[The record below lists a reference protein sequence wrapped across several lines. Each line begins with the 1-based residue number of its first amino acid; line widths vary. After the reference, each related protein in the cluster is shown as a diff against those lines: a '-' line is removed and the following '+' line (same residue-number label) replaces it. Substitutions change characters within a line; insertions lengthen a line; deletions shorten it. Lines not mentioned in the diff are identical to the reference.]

1 MGNGAA
7 YLIAVLIAIVYT
19 YRKVDVRRYAAEQ
32 FPHVPRSDFESW
44 QSRELGAYNLI
55 TGVCAL
61 MIVVD
66 YAWRWYFARG
76 GVSFGAVRAVGA
88 TIFLAWVVGIG
99 VGLWRV
105 RAARRQRAELGIGSA
120 PPARS

>member
-32 FPHVPRSDFESW
+32 FPHVPRSEFESW

-55 TGVCAL
+55 TGACAL

-66 YAWRWYFARG
+66 YAWRWYFTRG

-88 TIFLAWVVGIG
+88 GIFLGWMIG
-99 VGLWRV
+99 VGWGLWRL
-105 RAARRQRAELGIGSA
+105 RSARRRRAELGIGPA
-120 PPARS
+120 PAVRS